1 MALGLSLSSGD
12 GYDLR
17 LVLHGGLVIA
27 ESGTG
32 TRAVSLAT
40 SDETAFH
47 SGSLTVVRMSATCLC
62 GASGLRM
69 RGCARRDHLIARIPS
84 HFSTAEALNGR
95 GFFIRHKKSSCQ
107 A

>member
-69 RGCARRDHLIARIPS
+69 RGMCAQRPPDSANP
-84 HFSTAEALNGR
+84 FALL
-95 GFFIRHKKSSCQ
+95 HC
-107 A
+107 